1 MAGSWV
7 KKIRVHSTGIGAET
21 WSVTGDGVLLFN
33 IRLTIH
39 ATGRGE
45 YQITSPDR
53 PDVGLWSKL
62 AHEDRF
68 TFDVWNQETV
78 RDILTAIVKPSAKGT
93 ELTIEI
99 KHPTR

>member
-1 MAGSWV
+1 M
-7 KKIRVHSTGIGAET
+7 KQIRVHPTGIGAEA

-45 YQITSPDR
+45 YQIRSPDR
-53 PDVGLWSKL
+53 PDLGLWSQL
-62 AHEDRF
+62 AHKDRF
-68 TFDVWNQETV
+68 TFDVWNQEAV
-78 RDILTAIVKPSAKGT
+78 REILTAIVKPSARGA

-99 KHPTR
+99 KRPTR